1 MSSLTVYGDPESS
14 RAWWNT
20 WMCRELNLDFDNV
33 PLRFLDPEI
42 KSDEYRAVNPNGFI
56 PTIKD
61 GEFKLFES
69 MAINLYLAKKS
80 GSMFYPESLEEE
92 ALAWQW
98 SFWAVTRIEVPLLTL
113 FVANLDHPPESELG
127 QYFLKHIAPWTSDEI
142 ARCKQ
147 FLQEPFR
154 VLNEEFASRPHLLGN
169 GFTVADLNVSVIL
182 SRNNFAQVDLSS
194 FPNLADWLTHCWSRP
209 ACPRSKNLLETL
221 DSDR

>member
-42 KSDEYRAVNPNGFI
+42 KGDEYRAVNPNGFI

-113 FVANLDHPPESELG
+113 FVANLDHGPHRRAPAAPDQLPGLSGSRAHDPP
-127 QYFLKHIAPWTSDEI
+127 
-142 ARCKQ
+142 AR
-147 FLQEPFR
+147 R
-154 VLNEEFASRPHLLGN
+154 RAASRL
-169 GFTVADLNVSVIL
+169 
-182 SRNNFAQVDLSS
+182 
-194 FPNLADWLTHCWSRP
+194 
-209 ACPRSKNLLETL
+209 PR
-221 DSDR
+221 